1 MNTKLDFIFRRRSIR
16 KFKDQSISSTIIIDL
31 LEAATAAPTAANSEP
46 WEFIVINDHK
56 LLNSIREQFVFAKYN
71 SPLAIVVCGNL
82 KLAFK
87 GPGKDMWIQDCSAAS
102 ENILLAASALGLG
115 SVWIGIYPL
124 ESNIKQLK
132 KLLSIPEEIIPLNII
147 YLGYPDEEKPPRTRL
162 NMKRVYFNT
171 YDNERKHRTKDQPKR
186 GHY

>member
-1 MNTKLDFIFRRRSIR
+1 MNNKLDFIFRRRSIR
-16 KFKDQSISSTIIIDL
+16 KFKDQSISNSIIIDL

-87 GPGKDMWIQDCSAAS
+87 GPGKDMWIQDCSTVS
-102 ENILLAASALGLG
+102 ILIPMIMKGNIELKINPKG
-115 SVWIGIYPL
+115 GII
-124 ESNIKQLK
+124 N
-132 KLLSIPEEIIPLNII
+132 
-147 YLGYPDEEKPPRTRL
+147 EKG
-162 NMKRVYFNT
+162 NCNHN
-171 YDNERKHRTKDQPKR
+171 YDS
-186 GHY
+186 GHFCCIFL